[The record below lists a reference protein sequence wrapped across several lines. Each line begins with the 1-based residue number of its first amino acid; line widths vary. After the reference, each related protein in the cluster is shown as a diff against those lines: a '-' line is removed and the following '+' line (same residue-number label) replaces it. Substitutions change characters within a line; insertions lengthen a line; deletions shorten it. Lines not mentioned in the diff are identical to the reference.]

1 MVINIFSIRKKN
13 EVSDNTPHEKPVLP
27 PADDHEQLAMTD
39 KPASGVIVPVS
50 DFDVPPTT
58 ETMSSVTLPA
68 DSLPS
73 TPNDIPVIL
82 RQLAKDFATKLK
94 YDASK
99 QELIDKLYKENMEFK
114 EGIVKKF
121 QDAMVLAV
129 IEKIDEASKE
139 IAVFEKRQ
147 FTEENY
153 RKLLDSY
160 NDITAGFQNLLS
172 ARFDVECYSSKPLT
186 GFDPK
191 TQRSLKTS
199 PTDEADKNKLVKQ
212 TLRPGY
218 KTVDGFILRPELVEV
233 YVFDEK
239 R

>member
-1 MVINIFSIRKKN
+1 M
-13 EVSDNTPHEKPVLP
+13 SDTIPSGEKPVLS
-27 PADDHEQLAMTD
+27 PADAHEQVATTD
-39 KPASGVIVPVS
+39 TPASGILKPAT
-50 DFDVPPTT
+50 DVPASDPEVPATPNT
-58 ETMSSVTLPA
+58 ETMSSVILPA
-68 DSLPS
+68 DLLPS

-121 QDAMVLAV
+121 QHTMILAV
-129 IEKIDEASKE
+129 IEKIDESSKE
-139 IAVFEKRQ
+139 VALFEKRE

-172 ARFDVECYSSKPLT
+172 AQFDVECYSSKPLT

-218 KTVDGFILRPELVEV
+218 KTIDGFILRPELVEV